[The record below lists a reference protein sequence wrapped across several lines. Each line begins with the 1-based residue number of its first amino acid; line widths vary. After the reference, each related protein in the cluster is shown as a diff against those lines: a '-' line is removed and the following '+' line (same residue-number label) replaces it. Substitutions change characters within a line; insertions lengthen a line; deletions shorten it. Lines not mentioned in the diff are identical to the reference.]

1 MKKIIGILLSFL
13 ALLSC
18 SKELSTVENTVI
30 GKNSR
35 YLSMEEASYQ
45 ALQLYSELFGEKVKS
60 YGTPGIKDV
69 TAVTNS
75 TDTKSGDSNS
85 LDTTL
90 YVVNFSDNSGYAI
103 LMADRRSQTPIIGIA
118 DKGNL
123 STNEIPENS
132 NLCAYLINTDIALSR
147 AIVGP
152 PTPSDTLQDIIPP
165 EYYIEFTPWE
175 LVSYVDPLIES
186 EWGQN
191 YPYYLHLDQI
201 DGQFPPVGCVA
212 TAVAQIMG
220 YYKRPSGYDWA
231 QLVQYNFYDDFFIS
245 DNLKNQFGTL
255 FKTLG
260 ERLDM
265 NYSLKGSGA
274 PSENVP
280 PTLRSYGYSSGE
292 LEGYSLDKIKSE
304 LVSMRPVYIDGY
316 AIKEEVWENTFL
328 WFGKYVTK
336 YSEGHAWIID
346 GFKGLRREMQERD
359 YETHEIL
366 KTTVQTMEL
375 VHCNFG
381 WDGTDNGYYYDQA
394 FDTNEGEVDV
404 PGTNLASENPEEG
417 ESGNFQYN
425 FHIIT
430 DIK

>member
-1 MKKIIGILLSFL
+1 MKKIIGILLSFI

-212 TAVAQIMG
+212 TAVAQILE
-220 YYKRPSGYDWA
+220 KDW
-231 QLVQYNFYDDFFIS
+231 I
-245 DNLKNQFGTL
+245 
-255 FKTLG
+255 
-260 ERLDM
+260 
-265 NYSLKGSGA
+265 
-274 PSENVP
+274 
-280 PTLRSYGYSSGE
+280 
-292 LEGYSLDKIKSE
+292 
-304 LVSMRPVYIDGY
+304 
-316 AIKEEVWENTFL
+316 
-328 WFGKYVTK
+328 
-336 YSEGHAWIID
+336 
-346 GFKGLRREMQERD
+346 
-359 YETHEIL
+359 
-366 KTTVQTMEL
+366 
-375 VHCNFG
+375 
-381 WDGTDNGYYYDQA
+381 
-394 FDTNEGEVDV
+394 
-404 PGTNLASENPEEG
+404 
-417 ESGNFQYN
+417 
-425 FHIIT
+425 
-430 DIK
+430 

>member
-1 MKKIIGILLSFL
+1 MKKNIVILLSFL

-18 SKELSTVENTVI
+18 SKELLMVENTI
-30 GKNSR
+30 KGKSGR
-35 YLSMEEASYQ
+35 YLSLEEASDQ

-60 YGTPGIKDV
+60 YGAPEIKDV
-69 TAVTNS
+69 IAVTNRV
-75 TDTKSGDSNS
+75 DAKSGNSNI

-103 LMADRRSQTPIIGIA
+103 LIADRRSQTPVIGIA

-123 STNEIPENS
+123 STDSHPENS

-175 LVSYVDPLIES
+175 LVSYVDPIIES

-191 YPYYLHLDQI
+191 YPYNLHLDLI
-201 DGQFPPVGCVA
+201 DGELPPAGCVA

-220 YYKRPSGYDWA
+220 YYKRPSGYDWE
-231 QLVQYNFYDDFFIS
+231 QMVQYNIYDDYSIT
-245 DNLKNQFGTL
+245 DNLKNQFGAL

-260 ERLDM
+260 EKLDM
-265 NYSLKGSGA
+265 NYSMTGSGA

-316 AIKEEVWENTFL
+316 AIREEVWENTFL

-346 GFKGLRREMQERD
+346 GFKGLRREMRERD

-366 KTTVQTMEL
+366 KTTIQTIEL

-394 FDTNEGEVDV
+394 FNTNSGDVDV
-404 PGTNLASENPEEG
+404 PGTDLASENPEDG
-417 ESGNFQYN
+417 VPGNFQYN

-430 DIK
+430 NIK